1 MALGRGFAAYA
12 EGKGRQMS
20 AQYGG
25 TRARERRIAPCTMR
39 HRRSGMSDVS
49 STRPAGAV
57 RMIGAMAVARP
68 CMESAYSS
76 MLCKNVPGRPGRSSG
91 APIAL
96 ERTLSRRTCDGGS
109 AQRGARART
118 ASRRAR
124 TCEATCA
131 HVCSYARRTTVTC
144 VAHMGKRAAHQRPT
158 CAHQRP
164 LCGAPG
170 APRAR
175 TCTLGHLVGPGHL
188 VSRPFLVKLQILV
201 HSQRACVCCVESE

>member
-131 HVCSYARRTTVTC
+131 ARTRSWCAARTELVRRTYGVGAPH
-144 VAHMGKRAAHQRPT
+144 VGVGAPHVWST
-158 CAHQRP
+158 CAARNRYVR
-164 LCGAPG
+164 
-170 APRAR
+170 RA
-175 TCTLGHLVGPGHL
+175 
-188 VSRPFLVKLQILV
+188 
-201 HSQRACVCCVESE
+201 

>member
-131 HVCSYARRTTVTC
+131 ARTELVRRTYGVRATLLEPTR
-144 VAHMGKRAAHQRPT
+144 AHLDPWPLGWT
-158 CAHQRP
+158 RP
-164 LCGAPG
+164 LGQP
-170 APRAR
+170 
-175 TCTLGHLVGPGHL
+175 TLPM
-188 VSRPFLVKLQILV
+188 KILKTE
-201 HSQRACVCCVESE
+201 ESLSKH

>member
-131 HVCSYARRTTVTC
+131 ARTELVRRTYGYWTTPSFRRSDSRIEGPLPRHLPE
-144 VAHMGKRAAHQRPT
+144 VASRNPRQCSKGNGDSGRLVPRTRAGEQA
-158 CAHQRP
+158 
-164 LCGAPG
+164 
-170 APRAR
+170 
-175 TCTLGHLVGPGHL
+175 
-188 VSRPFLVKLQILV
+188 LQP
-201 HSQRACVCCVESE
+201 

>member
-131 HVCSYARRTTVTC
+131 ARTELVRRTYGVRATLLEPTR
-144 VAHMGKRAAHQRPT
+144 AHVGGLMR
-158 CAHQRP
+158 
-164 LCGAPG
+164 
-170 APRAR
+170 
-175 TCTLGHLVGPGHL
+175 LGHLVGPGHL
-188 VSRPFLVKLQILV
+188 VSRPFLL
-201 HSQRACVCCVESE
+201 A

>member
-1 MALGRGFAAYA
+1 MLIWRPLPSAEAANPLPNAMSSLPPHTHRTLHIALLC
-12 EGKGRQMS
+12 
-20 AQYGG
+20 
-25 TRARERRIAPCTMR
+25 P
-39 HRRSGMSDVS
+39 
-49 STRPAGAV
+49 V
-57 RMIGAMAVARP
+57 RLPVLRP

-131 HVCSYARRTTVTC
+131 ARTELVRRTYGVRATHVWSTCDASGAYARARRGADAPWPLGWTRPLGQPTLPTLLVLRDFVTRRGDGEVSNATVTR
-144 VAHMGKRAAHQRPT
+144 G
-158 CAHQRP
+158 
-164 LCGAPG
+164 
-170 APRAR
+170 
-175 TCTLGHLVGPGHL
+175 
-188 VSRPFLVKLQILV
+188 F
-201 HSQRACVCCVESE
+201 